1 MALKSWS
8 IANFDGAGTEV
19 YIEKTLLE
27 ADGVT
32 IILLSL
38 LISNYS
44 ETDDAH
50 IIVTRT
56 DSFDEVKFK
65 WELDIPA
72 TNSPFALDS
81 KMVFVDGDKLKIET
95 NNANVAIDASG
106 DES

>member
-8 IANFDGAGTEV
+8 IAEFSGADEENYV
-19 YIEKTLLE
+19 QETLLE
-27 ADGVT
+27 ADGVV

-44 ETDDAH
+44 DENDAH

-56 DSFDEVKFK
+56 DSSDTVKFR
-65 WELDIPA
+65 WELNIPV
-72 TNSPFALDS
+72 TNSPLALDS
-81 KMVFVDGDKLKIET
+81 KIVFTDGDKLKIEV
-95 NNANVAIDASG
+95 NNADVAVDASG